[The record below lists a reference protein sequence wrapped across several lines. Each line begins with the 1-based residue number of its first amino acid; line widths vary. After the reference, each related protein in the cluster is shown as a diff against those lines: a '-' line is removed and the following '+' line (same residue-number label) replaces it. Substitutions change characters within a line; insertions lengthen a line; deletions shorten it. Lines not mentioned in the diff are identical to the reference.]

1 MVTSTVWSLNTWLT
15 RAKRSQ
21 VNTFKAYCDT
31 NTYGGGWTLVWSY
44 SFTNHTHLNDGSNAI
59 TPRPNWPVKNEVNAP
74 IFIIPPLNETD
85 HDTMNFSH
93 WKQLGRQVLIK
104 SNMNNWLVSHPGP
117 GSLVFGGKVT
127 STVRSSNTW
136 LAQVTSWSH
145 QGFHRNQNNSYGPLL
160 CMTKRYN
167 STNYYFDGRSE
178 NHRPTHDPLGGNSPN
193 QKKNVANPHG
203 NIFIRVE

>member
-1 MVTSTVWSLNTWLT
+1 M
-15 RAKRSQ
+15 
-21 VNTFKAYCDT
+21 
-31 NTYGGGWTLVWSY
+31 NTYGGDWTLVWSY
-44 SFTNHTHLNDGSNAI
+44 SFTNYTHLNDGSNASGKSL
-59 TPRPNWPVKNEVNAP
+59 R
-74 IFIIPPLNETD
+74 
-85 HDTMNFSH
+85 
-93 WKQLGRQVLIK
+93 KQLGRQVLIK
-104 SNMNNWLVSHPGP
+104 SNINNWLVSHPGP

-167 STNYYFDGRSE
+167 STNNYFDGHTE

>member
-1 MVTSTVWSLNTWLT
+1 MDSRSTLSRLTVTWILMEGTGHSYGAIPLLTTLISMMVQMPSL
-15 RAKRSQ
+15 R
-21 VNTFKAYCDT
+21 
-31 NTYGGGWTLVWSY
+31 
-44 SFTNHTHLNDGSNAI
+44 
-59 TPRPNWPVKNEVNAP
+59 
-74 IFIIPPLNETD
+74 
-85 HDTMNFSH
+85 
-93 WKQLGRQVLIK
+93 KQLGRQFLIK
-104 SNMNNWLVSHPGP
+104 SNINNWLVSHPGP